1 MKKVLKLLIIISF
14 TGLFLTACGGDGTD
28 ETNDDSENVTADNE
42 TADDEASG
50 TDCPA
55 DNKFCHEH
63 NGLNWTAISSEKIVW
78 SKAVEDCQ
86 GLGGRLP
93 TIAELRGLIEGCE
106 KTVTGG
112 SCAFTE
118 GCLTNECIA
127 DCFCDS
133 NNLWNAHGRREAD
146 PPPDAQVLGGDVEQ
160 RGHPDDHGRIPAP
173 GIHPAERLPGEHR
186 VFRREHPVQAGIQ
199 VASGEDRC
207 SADISPWP

>member
-118 GCLTNECIA
+118 GCLTNECLP
-127 DCFCDS
+127 DCFCNTKVEGYS
-133 NNLWNAHGRREAD
+133 
-146 PPPDAQVLGGDVEQ
+146 VFGDVDWLWSSTPKD
-160 RGHPDDHGRIPAP
+160 GDPNSACG
-173 GIHPAERLPGEHR
+173 
-186 VFRREHPVQAGIQ
+186 
-199 VASGEDRC
+199 VAFGNASIFCDSSTGWNYYRC
-207 SADISPWP
+207 VK